1 MYNPYKK
8 YKNFFKNFK
17 TFETL
22 NINKML
28 TNLSTS
34 KLLLGLLMIFMNI
47 GSRYI
52 ELRLTNGQEMIL
64 KNIAREIL
72 IFTIAFVATKDLI
85 MSFTITAIFI
95 ILANFVFNEK
105 SKYSILPEKYKKL
118 ASLIDTNNDNVISEN
133 EINKAYDILKKA
145 RGQIDNYNKIKTI
158 ESFNNIKN

>member
-1 MYNPYKK
+1 MYNLFKNYKKFLKK
-8 YKNFFKNFK
+8 YKFDIFMND
-17 TFETL
+17 L
-22 NINKML
+22 G
-28 TNLSTS
+28 TN
-34 KLLLGLLMIFMNI
+34 KLLIGVFMIFMNI

-52 ELRLTNGQEMIL
+52 ELKLTKGQEMIL

>member
-1 MYNPYKK
+1 MYNLFKNYKKFLKK
-8 YKNFFKNFK
+8 YKFDIFMND
-17 TFETL
+17 L
-22 NINKML
+22 G
-28 TNLSTS
+28 TN
-34 KLLLGLLMIFMNI
+34 KLLIGVFMIFMNI

-52 ELRLTNGQEMIL
+52 ELKLTKGQEMIL

-158 ESFNNIKN
+158 ESFNNIKD

>member
-1 MYNPYKK
+1 MYTLFKNYKKFLKK
-8 YKNFFKNFK
+8 YKFDIFMRD
-17 TFETL
+17 L
-22 NINKML
+22 G
-28 TNLSTS
+28 TN
-34 KLLLGLLMIFMNI
+34 KLLIGIFMIFMNI

-52 ELRLTNGQEMIL
+52 ELKLTKGQEMIL
-64 KNIAREIL
+64 KNIAREVL
-72 IFTIAFVATKDLI
+72 IFTIVFVATKDLI
-85 MSFTITAIFI
+85 ISFIITGIFI

-158 ESFNNIKN
+158 ESFNNINY

>member
-1 MYNPYKK
+1 MYDLFKNYKKFLKK
-8 YKNFFKNFK
+8 YKFDIFMRD
-17 TFETL
+17 L
-22 NINKML
+22 G
-28 TNLSTS
+28 TN
-34 KLLLGLLMIFMNI
+34 KLLIGIFMIFMNI

-52 ELRLTNGQEMIL
+52 ELKLTKGQEMIL
-64 KNIAREIL
+64 KNIAREVL
-72 IFTIAFVATKDLI
+72 IFTIVFVATKDLI
-85 MSFTITAIFI
+85 ISFIITGIFI

-158 ESFNNIKN
+158 ESFNNMNY